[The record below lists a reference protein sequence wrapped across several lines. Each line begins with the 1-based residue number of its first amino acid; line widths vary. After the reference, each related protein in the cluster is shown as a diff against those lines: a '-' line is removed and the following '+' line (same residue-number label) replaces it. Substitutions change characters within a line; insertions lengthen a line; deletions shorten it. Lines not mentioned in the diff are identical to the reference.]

1 MGVSGLLRDILKRYP
16 SVHLP
21 APHLTVKISYLFID
35 FNAFI
40 YDTIHAFPKDVVYD
54 FTKNKDTAAYEEE
67 LVKLVIK
74 NTLELVNK
82 VCKPSKLL
90 YIAIDGPPPMAK
102 MVQQR
107 ERRYKT
113 PYMEQ
118 LFKKNDPTKIIDGE
132 KYDTTRVTPG
142 THLMSLLNKEFTKI
156 VNAGK
161 FGKIA
166 VVFDGSNIPGEAEHK
181 YLKFIEEIDA
191 SPDDKFVI
199 ISGDGDAI
207 LLSLRF
213 PNKSVY
219 IMQSVSNPALED
231 LYPPE
236 QQFAYLDIKRLID
249 SIYDFY
255 EGSPQKGGKMKLSNA
270 EKKLIEHFKAPS
282 PAAPVNSNLSN
293 KKKKDFLI
301 DYVFMSFLEGN
312 DFAKPIYF
320 LKYSTD
326 NMRTP
331 LGIYRFQRKFNPNYR
346 LISFK
351 NGQAYI
357 NQQNFAAIIKRLATI
372 EEEKIAEVKQR
383 LEKKISQPPAPF
395 KKGLTPKQLDPRNKN
410 KNKPPSLEHKM
421 FTNQDHILHAD
432 FVKQYDFLFNNNSF
446 AEFKNKYY
454 EYFWN
459 EPSTPE
465 NITAICKNYLD
476 ILLFN
481 IRYYY
486 GTGLSWSLNYHAVAA
501 PLPSDLANFLQKNP
515 KYYDEVQFEEGE
527 PVHPFVLL
535 AYVMPPQSMKEGI
548 LPKKY
553 RDALLKKYP
562 QYFPEKIDLKLLVPG
577 GKLIYAEPLLPSPP
591 ISILKEVL
599 ETIKLTKLEKERN
612 ELDSEPIVY
621 MPK

>member
-16 SVHLP
+16 SIHLP
-21 APHLTVKISYLFID
+21 APHPNIKIDYLFID

-40 YDTIHAFPKDVVYD
+40 YTTIHAFPKDVVYD
-54 FTKNKDTAAYEEE
+54 FTKNKDTAAYEKE

-113 PYMEQ
+113 PYVEQ
-118 LFKKNDPTKIIDGE
+118 LFKKNDPTKIIEGA

-142 THLMSLLNKEFTKI
+142 TYLMSLLNKEFTKI

-181 YLKFIEEIDA
+181 YLKIIEEIDA

-219 IMQSVSNPALED
+219 IMQSVPNSALED
-231 LYPPE
+231 LYPAE
-236 QQFAYLDIKRLID
+236 QQFAYLDIKRFID
-249 SIYDFY
+249 SVYDFY
-255 EGSPQKGGKMKLSNA
+255 EGSSPQRGGKMKLSNA
-270 EKKLIEHFKAPS
+270 EKKLIEQFKAPS
-282 PAAPVNSNLSN
+282 PAAPVNSNQRQ
-293 KKKKDFLI
+293 KQKKDFLI

-346 LISFK
+346 LIYFK

-357 NQQNFAAIIKRLATI
+357 NQQNFAAIINRLAKI
-372 EEEKIAEVKQR
+372 EEEKITEVKQR
-383 LEKKISQPPAPF
+383 LEKKISNPPA
-395 KKGLTPKQLDPRNKN
+395 PRNKN
-410 KNKPPSLEHKM
+410 KPDSLEHKM

-432 FVKQYDFLFNNNSF
+432 FVKQYDFLFNNKSF

-465 NITAICKNYLD
+465 NIAAICKNYLD

-486 GTGLSWSLNYHAVAA
+486 GTGLSWTLNYHAVAA
-501 PLPSDLANFLQKNP
+501 PLPSDLAIFLQKNP
-515 KYYDEVQFEEGE
+515 KYYDELHFEEGE
-527 PVHPFVLL
+527 PVHPLVLL
-535 AYVMPPQSMKEGI
+535 AYVMPPSSMKEGI
-548 LPKKY
+548 LPKAY

-562 QYFPEKIDLKLLVPG
+562 EYFPEKIDLKLLVPG
-577 GKLIYAEPLLPSPP
+577 GKLIYAEPYLPSPP

-599 ETIKLTKLEKERN
+599 ETVKLTKLEKERN

-621 MPK
+621 SPK

>member
-1 MGVSGLLRDILKRYP
+1 MGVSGLLRDILKKYP

-21 APHLTVKISYLFID
+21 APHPNIKIDYLFID

-40 YDTIHAFPKDVVYD
+40 YNTIHAFPKDVVYD
-54 FTKNKDTAAYEEE
+54 FSKNKETTSYEKQ

-90 YIAIDGPPPMAK
+90 YIAIDGPPPLAK

-107 ERRYKT
+107 ERRYMNVYK
-113 PYMEQ
+113 EQ
-118 LFKKNDPTKIIDGE
+118 LNKQYDPTKYITGASFDKNRI
-132 KYDTTRVTPG
+132 TPG
-142 THLMSLLNKEFTKI
+142 TSLMSLLNKEFTKI
-156 VNAGK
+156 VKAGK

-166 VVFDGSNIPGEAEHK
+166 VVFDGSNVPGEAEHK
-181 YLKFIEEIDA
+181 YLKIIEEIDA
-191 SPDDKFVI
+191 APNDKFVI

-219 IMQSVSNPALED
+219 IMQSVANSIALED
-231 LYPPE
+231 LYPLE
-236 QQFAYLDIKRLID
+236 QQYAYLDIKRFID
-249 SIYDFY
+249 SLYDFY
-255 EGSPQKGGKMKLSNA
+255 DGPQIGGKMLLSNE
-270 EKKLIEHFKAPS
+270 EKKLVAQFKQKTAPI
-282 PAAPVNSNLSN
+282 NSNQSH

-301 DYVFMSFLEGN
+301 DYVFMSFMEGN
-312 DFAKPIYF
+312 DFAKPIFF
-320 LKYSTD
+320 LKYKED
-326 NMRTP
+326 HMRTP
-331 LGIYRFQRKFNPNYR
+331 LSIYRFQRKFNPNFR
-346 LISFK
+346 LISFR
-351 NGQAYI
+351 NEQAYI
-357 NQQNFAAIIKRLATI
+357 NQQNFAAIINRLAKI

-383 LEKKISQPPAPF
+383 LEKKISHPPAPAPF
-395 KKGLTPKQLDPRNKN
+395 KKGLTPKQLDPINKEDS
-410 KNKPPSLEHKM
+410 SLEHKM
-421 FTNQDHILHAD
+421 FTDQDHILHAEY
-432 FVKQYDFLFNNNSF
+432 VKQYDFLFNYKDF
-446 AEFKNKYY
+446 QEFKKKYY

-459 EPSTPE
+459 EPPTPE
-465 NITAICKNYLD
+465 NIAAICKNYLD

-515 KYYDEVQFEEGE
+515 KYYDNLQLEEGE
-527 PVHPFVLL
+527 PVHPLVLL

-548 LPKKY
+548 LPKAY

-562 QYFPEKIDLKLLVPG
+562 EYFPEEIELKLLVPG
-577 GKLIYAEPLLPSPP
+577 CKLIYAEPILPSPP

-612 ELDSEPIVY
+612 KLDSEPIVY
-621 MPK
+621 SPK

>member
-16 SVHLP
+16 SIHLP
-21 APHLTVKISYLFID
+21 APHPNIKIDYLFID

-40 YDTIHAFPKDVVYD
+40 YATIHAFPKDVVYD
-54 FTKNKDTAAYEEE
+54 FTKNKNTAAYEEE

-118 LFKKNDPTKIIDGE
+118 LFKKDDPTKIIDGA

-142 THLMSLLNKEFTKI
+142 TYLMSLLNKEFTKI

-219 IMQSVSNPALED
+219 IMQSVPNSALED
-231 LYPPE
+231 LYPAE

-270 EKKLIEHFKAPS
+270 EKKLIEQFKAPKS
-282 PAAPVNSNLSN
+282 IPANSNLSN
-293 KKKKDFLI
+293 KKKRDFLI
-301 DYVFMSFLEGN
+301 DYVFMSFIEGN

-331 LGIYRFQRKFNPNYR
+331 LGIYRFQRKFNPNFR

-357 NQQNFAAIIKRLATI
+357 NQPNFTAIIKRLATI

-383 LEKKISQPPAPF
+383 LEKKISQPPF
-395 KKGLTPKQLDPRNKN
+395 PRNKN

-421 FTNQDHILHAD
+421 FTNQDHILHAE
-432 FVKQYDFLFNNNSF
+432 FVKQYDFLFNNKSF
-446 AEFKNKYY
+446 SEFKNKYY

-459 EPSTPE
+459 EAPTPE
-465 NITAICKNYLD
+465 NIAAICKNYLD

-486 GTGLSWSLNYHAVAA
+486 GTGLSWTLNYHAVAA
-501 PLPSDLANFLQKNP
+501 PLPSDLAAFLQKNP

-527 PVHPFVLL
+527 PVHPLVLL
-535 AYVMPPQSMKEGI
+535 AYVMPPSSMKEGI
-548 LPKKY
+548 LPKAY

-562 QYFPEKIDLKLLVPG
+562 EYFPEKIELKLLVPG
-577 GKLIYAEPLLPSPP
+577 GKLIYAEPYLPSPP

-599 ETIKLTKLEKERN
+599 ETVKLTKLEKDRN
-612 ELDSEPIVY
+612 ELISEPIVY

>member
-1 MGVSGLLRDILKRYP
+1 MGIAGLLRDILKRYP
-16 SVHLP
+16 SIHLP
-21 APHLTVKISYLFID
+21 APHPNIKIDYLFID

-40 YDTIHAFPKDVVYD
+40 YNTIHAFPKDVVYN

-107 ERRYKT
+107 ERRYKN

-118 LFKKNDPTKIIDGE
+118 LFKKNDPTKIIDGA

-166 VVFDGSNIPGEAEHK
+166 VVFDGSNIPGEGEHK

-191 SPDDKFVI
+191 SPNDKFVI

-219 IMQSVSNPALED
+219 IMQSVPGSALED
-231 LYPPE
+231 LYPAE

-255 EGSPQKGGKMKLSNA
+255 EGSPQTGGKMKLSNA
-270 EKKLIEHFKAPS
+270 EKKLIEQFKAPKSS

-331 LGIYRFQRKFNPNYR
+331 LGIYRFQRKFNPNFR

-357 NQQNFAAIIKRLATI
+357 NQQNFTAIIKRLGVI

-383 LEKKISQPPAPF
+383 LEKKISQPPF
-395 KKGLTPKQLDPRNKN
+395 PRNKN
-410 KNKPPSLEHKM
+410 KPDSLEHKM
-421 FTNQDHILHAD
+421 FTDQDHILHAD
-432 FVKQYDFLFNNNSF
+432 FVKQYDFLFNNKSF

-459 EPSTPE
+459 EPTTPE
-465 NITAICKNYLD
+465 NIAAICKNYLD

-527 PVHPFVLL
+527 PVHPLVLL

-548 LPKKY
+548 LPKAY

-562 QYFPEKIDLKLLVPG
+562 EYFPEKIDLKLLVPG
-577 GKLIYAEPLLPSPP
+577 GKLIYVEPLLPSPP

-612 ELDSEPIVY
+612 ELSSEPIVY

>member
-16 SVHLP
+16 SVHLA
-21 APHLTVKISYLFID
+21 APNPKIKIDYLFID

-54 FTKNKDTAAYEEE
+54 FTKNKNTSAYEKE

-113 PYMEQ
+113 PLMEQ
-118 LFKKNDPTKIIDGE
+118 LFKKDDPTKIIEGA

-142 THLMSLLNKEFTKI
+142 THLMTMLNKEFTKI

-181 YLKFIEEIDA
+181 YLKFIEDIEA

-219 IMQSVSNPALED
+219 IMQSVPKSALED
-231 LYPPE
+231 LYPAE
-236 QQFAYLDIKRLID
+236 QQYAYLDIKRFID
-249 SIYDFY
+249 SVYDFY
-255 EGSPQKGGKMKLSNA
+255 EGSPQRGGKIKLSNA

-282 PAAPVNSNLSN
+282 PAAPVNSNQRQ
-293 KKKKDFLI
+293 KQKKDFLI

-331 LGIYRFQRKFNPNYR
+331 LGIYRFQRKFNPNFR
-346 LISFK
+346 LIRFK
-351 NGQAYI
+351 DGQAYI
-357 NQQNFAAIIKRLATI
+357 NQQNFAAIINRLAKI

-383 LEKKISQPPAPF
+383 LEKKISQPPF
-395 KKGLTPKQLDPRNKN
+395 PRNKN
-410 KNKPPSLEHKM
+410 KPSSLEHKM

-432 FVKQYDFLFNNNSF
+432 FVKQYDFLFNNKSF

-486 GTGLSWSLNYHAVAA
+486 GTGLSWTLNYHAVAA

-548 LPKKY
+548 LPKSY

-562 QYFPEKIDLKLLVPG
+562 EYFPEKIDLKLLVPG
-577 GKLIYAEPLLPSPP
+577 GKLIYAEPFLPSPP

>member
-1 MGVSGLLRDILKRYP
+1 MGVSGLLRNILKQYP
-16 SVHLP
+16 SIHLP
-21 APHLTVKISYLFID
+21 APHLTVKIDYLFID

-54 FTKNKDTAAYEEE
+54 FTKNKDTTSYEKE

-107 ERRYKT
+107 ERRYKN

-118 LFKKNDPTKIIDGE
+118 LFKKNDPTKIIDGA

-142 THLMSLLNKEFTKI
+142 TYLMNLLNKEFTKI

-166 VVFDGSNIPGEAEHK
+166 VVFDGSNIPGEGEHK

-191 SPDDKFVI
+191 SADDKFVI

-236 QQFAYLDIKRLID
+236 QQYAYLDMKRLID

-255 EGSPQKGGKMKLSNA
+255 EGSPQTGGKMKLSNA
-270 EKKLIEHFKAPS
+270 EKKLIEHFKASKFAPS
-282 PAAPVNSNLSN
+282 SAPVNSNQLQ
-293 KKKKDFLI
+293 KQKKDFLI

-331 LGIYRFQRKFNPNYR
+331 LGIYRFQRKFNANYR

-383 LEKKISQPPAPF
+383 LEKKISQPPF
-395 KKGLTPKQLDPRNKN
+395 VRNKN
-410 KNKPPSLEHKM
+410 KNKPPSLEHKF
-421 FTNQDHILHAD
+421 FTDQDHILHAD
-432 FVKQYDFLFNNNSF
+432 FVKQYDFLFNNKSF

-465 NITAICKNYLD
+465 NIDAICKNYLD

-486 GTGLSWSLNYHAVAA
+486 GTGLSWTLNYHAVAA

-515 KYYDEVQFEEGE
+515 KYYEEVQFEEGE

-535 AYVMPPQSMKEGI
+535 AYVMPPGSMKEGI
-548 LPKKY
+548 IPKSY

-577 GKLIYAEPLLPSPP
+577 GKLIYAEPFLPSPP

-599 ETIKLTKLEKERN
+599 EGVKLTKLEKERN

>member
-21 APHLTVKISYLFID
+21 APHPNIKIDYLFID

-40 YDTIHAFPKDVVYD
+40 YATIHAFPKDVVYD
-54 FTKNKDTAAYEEE
+54 FTKNKDTAAYEKE

-113 PYMEQ
+113 PYVEQ
-118 LFKKNDPTKIIDGE
+118 LFKKNDPTKIIDGA

-142 THLMSLLNKEFTKI
+142 TYLMSLLNKEFTKI

-219 IMQSVSNPALED
+219 IMQSVPNSALED
-231 LYPPE
+231 LYPAE
-236 QQFAYLDIKRLID
+236 QQFAYLDIKRFID
-249 SIYDFY
+249 SVYDFY
-255 EGSPQKGGKMKLSNA
+255 EGSPQRGGKMKLSNA
-270 EKKLIEHFKAPS
+270 EKKLIEQFKAPS
-282 PAAPVNSNLSN
+282 PAAPVNSNQRQ
-293 KKKKDFLI
+293 KQKKDFLI

-346 LISFK
+346 LIYFK

-357 NQQNFAAIIKRLATI
+357 NQQNFAAIINRLAKI
-372 EEEKIAEVKQR
+372 EEEKITEVKQR
-383 LEKKISQPPAPF
+383 LEKKISNPPF
-395 KKGLTPKQLDPRNKN
+395 LRNKN

-432 FVKQYDFLFNNNSF
+432 FVKQYDFLFNNKSF

-459 EPSTPE
+459 EAPTPE
-465 NITAICKNYLD
+465 NIAAICKNYLD

-486 GTGLSWSLNYHAVAA
+486 GTGLSWTLNYHAVAA
-501 PLPSDLANFLQKNP
+501 PLPSDLAAFLQKNP
-515 KYYDEVQFEEGE
+515 KYYDELHFEEGE
-527 PVHPFVLL
+527 PVHPLVLL
-535 AYVMPPQSMKEGI
+535 AYVMPPSSMKEGI
-548 LPKKY
+548 LPKAY

-562 QYFPEKIDLKLLVPG
+562 EYFPEKIDLKLLVPG
-577 GKLIYAEPLLPSPP
+577 GKLIYAEPYLPSPP

-599 ETIKLTKLEKERN
+599 ETVKLTKLEKERN
-612 ELDSEPIVY
+612 ELSSEPIVY
-621 MPK
+621 SPK

>member
-1 MGVSGLLRDILKRYP
+1 MGIAGLLRDILKRYP
-16 SVHLP
+16 SIHLP
-21 APHLTVKISYLFID
+21 APHPNIKIDYLFID

-40 YDTIHAFPKDVVYD
+40 YNTIHAFPKDVVYD
-54 FTKNKDTAAYEEE
+54 FIKNKDTELYEQE

-107 ERRYKT
+107 ERRYKN

-118 LFKKNDPTKIIDGE
+118 LFKKDDPTKIIDGA

-166 VVFDGSNIPGEAEHK
+166 VVFDGSNIPGEGEHK

-191 SPDDKFVI
+191 TPDDKFVI

-219 IMQSVSNPALED
+219 IMQSVPGSALED
-231 LYPPE
+231 LYPAE

-270 EKKLIEHFKAPS
+270 EKKLIEQFKAPKTA

-301 DYVFMSFLEGN
+301 DYVFMSFIEGN

-331 LGIYRFQRKFNPNYR
+331 LGIYRFQRKFNPNFR
-346 LISFK
+346 LISFR

-357 NQQNFAAIIKRLATI
+357 NQQNFTAIIKRLATI

-383 LEKKISQPPAPF
+383 LEKKISSPPF
-395 KKGLTPKQLDPRNKN
+395 VRNKN

-421 FTNQDHILHAD
+421 FTDQDHILHAD
-432 FVKQYDFLFNNNSF
+432 FVKQYDFLFNNKSF

-459 EPSTPE
+459 EAPTPE
-465 NITAICKNYLD
+465 NIAAICKNYLD

-501 PLPSDLANFLQKNP
+501 PLPSDLATFLQKNP

-527 PVHPFVLL
+527 PVHPLVLL

-577 GKLIYAEPLLPSPP
+577 GKLIYVEPLLPSPP

-612 ELDSEPIVY
+612 ELSSEPIVY
-621 MPK
+621 SPK

>member
-1 MGVSGLLRDILKRYP
+1 MGVSGLLRDILKQYP
-16 SVHLP
+16 SIHLP
-21 APHLTVKISYLFID
+21 APHPKIKIDYLFID

-40 YDTIHAFPKDVVYD
+40 YNTIHAFPKDVVYD

-113 PYMEQ
+113 PLMEQ
-118 LFKKNDPTKIIDGE
+118 LFKKDDPTKIIEGA

-142 THLMSLLNKEFTKI
+142 THLMTMLNKEFTKI

-181 YLKFIEEIDA
+181 YLKFIEDIEA

-219 IMQSVSNPALED
+219 IMQSVPKSALED
-231 LYPPE
+231 LYPAE
-236 QQFAYLDIKRLID
+236 QQYAYLDIKRFID
-249 SIYDFY
+249 SVYDFY
-255 EGSPQKGGKMKLSNA
+255 EGSPQKGGKIKLSNA
-270 EKKLIEHFKAPS
+270 EKKLIEHLRAPK
-282 PAAPVNSNLSN
+282 SN
-293 KKKKDFLI
+293 KVSAQVNTNQRQKQKKEFLI
-301 DYVFMSFLEGN
+301 DYVFMSFIEGN

-331 LGIYRFQRKFNPNYR
+331 LGIYRFQRKFNPNFR
-346 LISFK
+346 LIRFK
-351 NGQAYI
+351 DGQAYI
-357 NQQNFAAIIKRLATI
+357 NQQNFAAIINRLAKI

-383 LEKKISQPPAPF
+383 LEKKISSPPF
-395 KKGLTPKQLDPRNKN
+395 VRNKN
-410 KNKPPSLEHKM
+410 KPDSLEHKM
-421 FTNQDHILHAD
+421 FTNQDHILHAE
-432 FVKQYDFLFNNNSF
+432 FVKQYDFLFNNKSF

-459 EPSTPE
+459 EPPTPE
-465 NITAICKNYLD
+465 NIAAICKNYLD

-486 GTGLSWSLNYHAVAA
+486 GTGLSWTLNYHAVAA
-501 PLPSDLANFLQKNP
+501 PLPSDLATFLQENP
-515 KYYDEVQFEEGE
+515 KYYDEVQLEEGE

-548 LPKKY
+548 IPKAY

-562 QYFPEKIDLKLLVPG
+562 EYFPEKIDLKLLVPG
-577 GKLIYAEPLLPSPP
+577 GKLIYMEPMLPSPP

-599 ETIKLTKLEKERN
+599 ETVKLTKLEKERN
-612 ELDSEPIVY
+612 ELSSEPIVY